1 MKTRWNTAIIG
12 LVVLA
17 AAFLMALNLPLRS
30 QTNVIRNVPHVP
42 RGFSIVPIFTN
53 NPYALFVI
61 TNLLAEPPPE
71 QLSVP
76 EFSLPARNAPGTYW
90 TLKGAP
96 VPLPYDPFPD
106 LPVYELDATNRIF
119 VIDDR
124 SVNYPALQAQQA
136 AEDATNG
143 TVPFGVLRANDLI
156 IDTNRLW
163 LSVATNALPG
173 SNQFNVVIHET
184 VSGTYYDVLTK
195 SDLLE
200 PTWAVESTVV
210 GAVGNQTPVTLAQND
225 RTNLFVWARESII
238 PILYA
243 ALGSRS
249 FQRRL
254 GDVHRGRGRQRLVLS
269 MDFQRHEHLRR
280 NREQLHDSKRQR
292 EQRRGL
298 CLHRFQRGRD
308 SHHASGDVDGR
319 SRQWLAV

>member
-106 LPVYELDATNRIF
+106 LPVYAIGANKDF

-124 SVNYPALQAQQA
+124 SVDYAALNAQLT
-136 AEDATNG
+136 AENATNG
-143 TVPFGVLRANDLI
+143 SGVTLRANDLI

-163 LSVATNALPG
+163 LSVATNDLPG
-173 SNQFNVVIHET
+173 SNMFNVVIHQT
-184 VSGTYYDVLTK
+184 VTGNYYDVLTK
-195 SDLLE
+195 SDLLL
-200 PTWAVESTVV
+200 PTWAVETTVV
-210 GAVGNQTPVTLAQND
+210 GAVGSETPVTLAQND
-225 RTNLFVWARESII
+225 RTNLFVWARDSII
-238 PILYA
+238 PIFTQPLA
-243 ALGSRS
+243 QEVFSGDSVTFTVGAGGSGLFYQWTFNGTNIYGATGS
-249 FQRRL
+249 SYTIL
-254 GDVHRGRGRQRLVLS
+254 ERQC
-269 MDFQRHEHLRR
+269 
-280 NREQLHDSKRQR
+280 

-298 CLHRFQRGRD
+298 CLHHFQRRRH
-308 SHHASGDVDGR
+308 SHHASGDADGGSGQR
-319 SRQWLAV
+319 LAV